1 MRGVG
6 VGKMKQVFTVSFGPC
21 VENRVENVILLS
33 KILVPLYFGQVLSH
47 SRKTRTRTGLE
58 EGK

>member
-1 MRGVG
+1 
-6 VGKMKQVFTVSFGPC
+6 MKQVFTVSFGPC

-33 KILVPLYFGQVLSH
+33 KILVPLYFGQVLSR